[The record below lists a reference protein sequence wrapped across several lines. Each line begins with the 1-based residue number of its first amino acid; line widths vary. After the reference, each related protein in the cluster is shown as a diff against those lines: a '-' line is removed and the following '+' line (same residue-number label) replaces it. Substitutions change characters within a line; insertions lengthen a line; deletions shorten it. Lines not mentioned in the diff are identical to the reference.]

1 MSRPTLLYK
10 FMGHLDYCADLLRE
24 RRIYLSHAADFNDP
38 FDLNIHVD
46 VRIGEERYRRWVE
59 RPEVQKRT
67 SASEWARFF
76 RERDFETP
84 VGLENLQRSAR
95 DAVLSHGIC
104 CFCETGHDI
113 RMWANYARNHKGV
126 CLEFRPD
133 YSAAPFRDILSVT
146 YVQRYP
152 QVCIDEASRYEEFFR
167 CKHTDWA
174 GEREWRLIVPNAAG
188 TKVPFPPE
196 TLVRIVL
203 GVSTSFEDQ
212 QLLQRALETWPS
224 PPPVME
230 KARLT
235 KDPFGIGTAADPV
248 CGP

>member
-1 MSRPTLLYK
+1 MSQPTFLYK
-10 FMGHLDYCADLLRE
+10 FMGRVGYCADLLRE

-38 FDLNIHVD
+38 FDLNIEVD
-46 VRIGEERYRRWVE
+46 VQIGEERYRRWVE
-59 RPEVQKRT
+59 RHDVQKRT
-67 SASEWARFF
+67 SAEEWARFF

-84 VGLENLQRSAR
+84 LGVKKLENSAR

-113 RMWANYARNHKGV
+113 RMWASYAANHTGV

-133 YSAAPFRDILSVT
+133 YNAPPFENIQRVA
-146 YVQRYP
+146 YVERYP
-152 QVCIDEASRYEEFFR
+152 RVCIDEESRYEEFFSR
-167 CKHTDWA
+167 KHPDWA
-174 GEREWRLIVPNAAG
+174 GEREWRLIVANAVR

-203 GVSTSFEDQ
+203 GVRTSSEDEE
-212 QLLQRALETWPS
+212 LLRRALETWPS
-224 PPPVME
+224 APPVME

-235 KDPFGIGTAADPV
+235 KDPFGIGTETRGALD
-248 CGP
+248 